1 MYKLMTLVDTVR
13 IDPTLLGE
21 DVRINVK
28 KALKNKLEGKVDKK
42 IGCLVAVCDVE
53 KIGEGHIL
61 YGDGAVYYDVTFK
74 AVMFMPENQE
84 VIEGEVLETVS
95 FGVFVGIGPMD
106 GLLHVSQ
113 ITDEFMSY
121 DSKNGR
127 LVSKTG
133 KKALGEG
140 DHVRARIVAVSIN
153 ERDPRESKIGMTM
166 RQTAL
171 GRMQWIEES
180 REKTG
185 KGTGKGSGKK
195 KAADSEAAAEENN

>member
-21 DVRINVK
+21 DVTDNVK
-28 KALKNKLEGKVDKK
+28 KALKTKLEGKVDKK
-42 IGCLVAVCDVE
+42 IGCLVAVCGVE
-53 KIGEGHIL
+53 NIGEGHIL

-74 AVMFMPENQE
+74 AIMFMPENQE

-95 FGVFVGIGPMD
+95 FGVFIGIGPMD

-171 GRMQWIEES
+171 GRLQWIEEA
-180 REKTG
+180 RD
-185 KGTGKGSGKK
+185 KGGKGSGKK
-195 KAADSEAAAEENN
+195 KAEDDIDENN